1 MKLIDGTEYDIPMI
15 GKIKEH
21 FDKPENYAWVV
32 VDEFNTNP
40 MKGYV
45 KPNSTILDIGAN
57 VGLFAL
63 YVKPYTERIVCI
75 EPTPSHYQ
83 VMDEIFTEAKMFI
96 ECDECALASYNG
108 NGKFWME
115 PVNFTMNSLSDRGQ
129 IEVYTSTLLNICQR
143 HALHS
148 VDLCKIDIEGGE
160 WEALTEERIW
170 EVYNIIDAF
179 WVELHPRTLEKQKEM
194 AQRFEKCG
202 YKVELIE
209 FNGTIFAHK

>member
-1 MKLIDGTEYDIPMI
+1 MKLIDGTEYEIPMT

-32 VDEFNTNP
+32 IDEFNTNP
-40 MKGYV
+40 MKEYV

-63 YVKPYTERIVCI
+63 YVMPYVETIVCI
-75 EPTPSHYQ
+75 EPTPNHYE
-83 VMDEIFTEAKMFI
+83 VLRDILELGYPETKAFYLANT
-96 ECDECALASYNG
+96 ALNKE
-108 NGKFWME
+108 NEVVKFHNE
-115 PVNFTMNSLSDRGQ
+115 PVNTTMNSIRNDGN
-129 IEVYTSTLLNICQR
+129 IEIMGSTLKTLCNGQ
-143 HALHS
+143 HY
-148 VDLCKIDIEGGE
+148 DLCKIDIEGGE

-170 EVYNIIDAF
+170 EVYNIIDSF